1 MSRHDDEHGR
11 DAGRPTE
18 IPSAGWRD
26 VLTRT
31 RKEIKDD
38 RATLLAAGVAFYGLL
53 ALVPGM
59 AALVSIYGL
68 FATPDRIVD
77 QVGRWLGAAP
87 EEARNLITAQLQSV
101 TSSSGGAVSL
111 TLIVSIVLALWSA
124 SSGMSHLI
132 EAVDMAYDEDET
144 RTFVKRRGLA
154 LAFTLG
160 AILFILFAVG
170 VIAVL
175 PALLGKAGLGAPV
188 RILLGVV
195 RWVVLLVGMMLAL
208 SLLYRYGPDRDE
220 PKWSWASPGAIVA
233 TLLWLVGS
241 GLFALYANNFGKY
254 NETYGSL
261 GAVVVLML
269 WLWLTALCVIGGAEL
284 NAELERQTARDTTK
298 GPEQPLGTRGAEAAD
313 TLGPTA
319 EHVDASSR

>member
-111 TLIVSIVLALWSA
+111 TLI
-124 SSGMSHLI
+124 
-132 EAVDMAYDEDET
+132 
-144 RTFVKRRGLA
+144 
-154 LAFTLG
+154 
-160 AILFILFAVG
+160 
-170 VIAVL
+170 
-175 PALLGKAGLGAPV
+175 
-188 RILLGVV
+188 
-195 RWVVLLVGMMLAL
+195 
-208 SLLYRYGPDRDE
+208 
-220 PKWSWASPGAIVA
+220 
-233 TLLWLVGS
+233 
-241 GLFALYANNFGKY
+241 
-254 NETYGSL
+254 
-261 GAVVVLML
+261 
-269 WLWLTALCVIGGAEL
+269 
-284 NAELERQTARDTTK
+284 
-298 GPEQPLGTRGAEAAD
+298 
-313 TLGPTA
+313 
-319 EHVDASSR
+319 